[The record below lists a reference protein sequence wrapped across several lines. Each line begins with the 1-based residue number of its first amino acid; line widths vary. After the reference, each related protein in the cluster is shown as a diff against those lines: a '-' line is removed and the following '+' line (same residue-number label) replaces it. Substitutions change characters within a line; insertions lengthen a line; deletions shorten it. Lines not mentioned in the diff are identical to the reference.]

1 MSFLQ
6 KLFGPKTDFKQLMKN
21 GAVIVDVRTSAEYN
35 DGNIKGSRNISLDQL
50 NSKIKE
56 LQLLRKPIIAC
67 CRSGVRSG
75 MAVRALK
82 AAGLEAYNGGPWTQ
96 LQGKL

>member
-6 KLFGPKTDFKQLMKN
+6 KLFGPKTDFKQLMKD
-21 GAVIVDVRTSAEYN
+21 GAVIVDVRTRSEYS

-50 NSKIKE
+50 NSRVKE
-56 LQLLRKPIIAC
+56 LQLLKKPIIAC

-75 MAVRALK
+75 MAVRILK

-96 LQGKL
+96 LQRKL